1 MLRADR
7 LLDAID
13 SAAATL
19 GTAAGAVADLLASTR
34 VNAEEARA
42 TRDAPADADS
52 AENVGRALTLVDRVV
67 GELSAPR
74 QRTDPLPT

>member
-52 AENVGRALTLVDRVV
+52 AENVGRALTRWT
-67 GELSAPR
+67 G
-74 QRTDPLPT
+74 